1 MDWKSYYSDELKS
14 PASQEFMHRC
24 FARYP
29 QGDRKIAQILEG
41 GGVISFPHTSIYYA
55 GDDIARAV
63 ATLYQI
69 GVERIIALGVLHGG
83 TLPERYRGL
92 YDEFL
97 ELTSSKEADDGRIR
111 DLFRAFKG
119 AFIKRSP
126 IETPFGRVPLYRPKE
141 LKDDVVR
148 ENGGLLANEF
158 SLNTLFSLLAFYARE
173 GDLEPIPVLPLFI
186 GLTRGPGGSF
196 TVASQIAERLREA
209 IDGKMALVATGDLV
223 HYGTAYSSP
232 QEMGGK
238 PTGSAELEA
247 FFAERVRSALERA
260 CSGDYEAFYRAS
272 TEELKNDQRQIVP
285 IICEYLGEGAA
296 SYELLQF
303 ELSDYS
309 QILEVEPPCV
319 VASALVG
326 FTKKG

>member
-1 MDWKSYYSDELKS
+1 MDWKSYYSKELQS
-14 PASQEFMHRC
+14 PAGQEFIRRC
-24 FARYP
+24 FERYP
-29 QGDRKIAQILEG
+29 QGDRKIAQILESG
-41 GGVISFPHTSIYYA
+41 GIISFPHTSIYYA
-55 GDDIARAV
+55 GEPIARAV

-69 GVERIIALGVLHGG
+69 GVERITALGVLHGG

-97 ELTSSKEADDGRIR
+97 ELTSSGEADDERAR
-111 DLFRAFKG
+111 ELFGAFKG
-119 AFIKRSP
+119 AFIKAAP
-126 IETPFGRVPLYRPKE
+126 IKTPFGEIPLYPTKG
-141 LKDDVVR
+141 LISDVIR

-158 SLNTLFSLLAFYARE
+158 SLNTLFSLLAFHARE

-196 TVASQIAERLREA
+196 ATASQIAERLRET
-209 IDGKMALVATGDLV
+209 IDGKTALVATGDLV

-232 QEMGGK
+232 REMGGQ
-238 PTGSAELEA
+238 PTDPAELEA
-247 FFAERVRSALERA
+247 FFAERVRSALGRA

-285 IICEYLGEGAA
+285 IICEYLGEGAG
-296 SYELLQF
+296 YELLQF

-309 QILEVEPPCV
+309 RVLEVEPPCV

-326 FTKKG
+326 FTKEG